1 MCTIRIAVA
10 EFRNFCECERNL
22 YIKKFIIAAAVSL
35 MQLFF
40 CKDCA
45 KFSRI
50 YICFTESFTFIIEYY
65 IWLEI
70 QDSELKIQ
78 NSRFKRKSMKMLF
91 QKTKKKTHFRKS
103 KYVSTVVLLYI
114 KLLLYTKIP

>member
-1 MCTIRIAVA
+1 MKMCTIRIAVA

-91 QKTKKKTHFRKS
+91 QKTKKKLILENQS
-103 KYVSTVVLLYI
+103 MC
-114 KLLLYTKIP
+114 PQ